1 MTDAQETEVH
11 PTLLALL
18 FLGIGL
24 FMIVDIIDDLHFD
37 TSVPHLVM
45 EGTIVLCAAWG
56 FAALWRQ
63 ALGARREARAL
74 SEHLVAARADADR
87 WRLEAEDV
95 LAGLSV
101 AIERQFE
108 RWELT
113 EAERSVALLL
123 LRGMS
128 HKEIAGRRD
137 TSERTVR
144 QQSLAIYRKAGVHTR
159 SELSAFFL
167 HDLPEKGTGDWGL
180 GNT

>member
-1 MTDAQETEVH
+1 MTDARHSEIH
-11 PTLLALL
+11 PKLLALL

-24 FMIVDIIDDLHFD
+24 FMIVDIIDDLHYD
-37 TSVPHLVM
+37 TSPGHLVM
-45 EGTIVLCAAWG
+45 EGAIVLCAAWG

-87 WRLEAEDV
+87 WRLEAEDA

-108 RWELT
+108 RWGLT

-123 LRGMS
+123 LRGLS
-128 HKEIAGRRD
+128 HKEIAAQRD

-144 QQSLAIYRKAGVHTR
+144 QQALAIYRKVGVHSR
-159 SELSAFFL
+159 SELSAYFL
-167 HDLPEKGTGDWGL
+167 HDLPEAVSRT
-180 GNT
+180 